1 MSDLADLAQVR
12 EEQER
17 DEALRRA
24 AVRRAISA
32 APIEVNG
39 ERLCL
44 DCRDPIGRP
53 RLRAAPE
60 AVRCIECQ
68 LVHERQ
74 NRREIQ

>member
-24 AVRRAISA
+24 ATRRAMSR
-32 APIEVNG
+32 APIEING
-39 ERLCL
+39 KRLCL

-68 LVHERQ
+68 QEHERRI
-74 NRREIQ
+74 RREIQ